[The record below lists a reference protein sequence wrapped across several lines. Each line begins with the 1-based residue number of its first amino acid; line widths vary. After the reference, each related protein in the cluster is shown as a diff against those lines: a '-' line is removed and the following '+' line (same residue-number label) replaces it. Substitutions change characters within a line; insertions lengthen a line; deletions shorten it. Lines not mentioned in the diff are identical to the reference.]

1 VCPASRMSGRV
12 ALLDS
17 IEPDM
22 ARNIVEK
29 VLDPHLV
36 EGKLE
41 PGEVI
46 SYRIDQVL
54 LQDATGTMAWME
66 FEQLGADRVK
76 VPRVVQYVDHNMI
89 QLDHK
94 NPDDHFFLQTC
105 AMRYGAVFSRPGN
118 GISHYVHL
126 ERFDVPGQT
135 MVGSDSH
142 TTTGGALGMFAL
154 GIGGMDAA
162 VVMAGYPFELTYPRI
177 VRVVLDNELQGWL
190 SAKDVILEM
199 LRRLTVKG
207 GLGKAFAFDGPGVET
222 LSVTERATIANMIQ
236 ELGATAGIFPSD
248 AATKTWLEAQKRPGD
263 FTELLPDDGARYDEE
278 MVIDLA
284 ALEPLIAKPRNP
296 DNVVPVRE
304 VAGTRVAQV
313 CVGSSVNSGY
323 DDLAIP
329 AYIVSEGGGVNEWLD
344 MTVSPGSR
352 QALDAIARSGVLSQY
367 VAAGARLLE
376 PACGPCVG
384 MGMAPPS
391 GQPSVRTMNRN
402 FQGRSGTEDDY
413 VYLTSPA
420 VAGATALKGVITD
433 PRDLDLE
440 PPRIE
445 APGPRVDDSLLI
457 MPPPPEEAARI
468 EIWRGPNIKPP
479 PVPPD
484 LPDAL
489 EGRILIVLGDNI
501 STGSMSPDG
510 VLVFQERSNIEA
522 IAEFVFKKE
531 DPEFVQ
537 RAKDWGGGFI
547 VAGDNYGQGS
557 SREHAALAPL
567 QLGVRAVFAKA
578 FHRIHRRNL
587 INNGIVPGLIDDEVS
602 NKAQVGDTWRL
613 PNIRAEI
620 ASGSG
625 EFTLQLDGETVTVR
639 NDLQEHEREQLLAG
653 GLLRS
658 LSQQAGR

>member
-1 VCPASRMSGRV
+1 MPK
-12 ALLDS
+12 
-17 IEPDM
+17 
-22 ARNIVEK
+22 NIVEK
-29 VLDPHLV
+29 VLEEHLA

-41 PGEVI
+41 PGEPI
-46 SYRIDQVL
+46 SYGVDQVL

-66 FEQLGADRVK
+66 FEQLDKARVQ
-76 VPRVVQYVDHNMI
+76 VPQVVQYVDHNMI

-105 AMRYGAVFSRPGN
+105 SMRYGAIFSRPGN

-126 ERFDVPGQT
+126 ERFDVPWQT

-142 TTTGGALGMFAL
+142 TTTAGAVGMFSL

-162 VVMAGYPFELTYPRI
+162 VVMAGFPFELQCPS
-177 VRVVLDNELQGWL
+177 VVPVVLENELTEWVA
-190 SAKDVILEM
+190 AKDIILEM

-207 GLGKAFAFDGPGVET
+207 GINKAFAFDGDGVAT
-222 LSVTERATIANMIQ
+222 LSVTQRATICNMIQ
-236 ELGATAGIFPSD
+236 ELGATAGIFPAD
-248 AATKTWLEAQKRPGD
+248 ERTRQWLRSQKRGD
-263 FTELLPDDGARYDEE
+263 DFRELLPDNGAGYDEE

-284 ALEPLIAKPRNP
+284 RLEPLIAKPRNP

-304 VAGTRVAQV
+304 VAGTKVAQV

-329 AYIVSEGGGVNEWLD
+329 AYIVKTGGGVDEWLD

-352 QALDAIARSGVLSQY
+352 QILNSIIQTGVMADY

-384 MGMAPPS
+384 MGQAPPS

-402 FQGRSGTEDDY
+402 FQGRSGTVDDY
-413 VYLTSPA
+413 VYLSSPE
-420 VAGATALKGVITD
+420 VAGATALTGVITD
-433 PRDLDLE
+433 PRDLDME
-440 PPRIE
+440 APKIE
-445 APGPRVDDSLLI
+445 APEPVADDSMLI
-457 MPPPPEEAARI
+457 LPPAEEEARTI

-479 PVPPD
+479 PLPPE
-484 LPDAL
+484 LPDVL
-489 EGRILIVLGDNI
+489 EGRVLIVLPDNI

-510 VLVFQERSNIEA
+510 VLVFQERSIIEA
-522 IAEFVFKKE
+522 IAEFVS
-531 DPEFVQ
+531 
-537 RAKDWGGGFI
+537 RAREWGGGFI

-567 QLGVRAVFAKA
+567 QLGVRAVFAKG

-587 INNGIVPGLIDDEVS
+587 INNGIVPAIIDDEVY
-602 NKAQVGDTWRL
+602 NKAQQGDTWRL
-613 PNIRAEI
+613 PRIREELKA
-620 ASGSG
+620 GSR
-625 EFTLQLDGETVTVR
+625 EFTLELDGETVEVQ
-639 NDLQEHEREQLLAG
+639 NDLGDHERKQLLAG
-653 GLLRS
+653 GLLKYLKQTEGS
-658 LSQQAGR
+658 

>member
-1 VCPASRMSGRV
+1 MPQNVVG
-12 ALLDS
+12 
-17 IEPDM
+17 
-22 ARNIVEK
+22 K
-29 VLDPHLV
+29 VLSEHLV

-41 PGEVI
+41 PGEVF

-66 FEQLGADRVK
+66 FEQLGKDRVQ
-76 VPRVVQYVDHNMI
+76 VPQVVQYVDHNMI
-89 QLDHK
+89 QLDYK

-105 AMRYGAVFSRPGN
+105 AARYGAIFSRPGN

-126 ERFDVPGQT
+126 ERFDVPWQT

-142 TTTGGALGMFAL
+142 TTTAGAMGMFSL

-162 VVMAGYPFELTYPRI
+162 VVMAGYPFELQYPAV
-177 VRVVLDNELQGWL
+177 VRVVLENELQPWV

-207 GLGKAFAFDGPGVET
+207 GLGKAFAFDGPGVDT
-222 LSVTERATIANMIQ
+222 LDVAERATICNMIQ
-236 ELGATAGIFPSD
+236 ELGATAGIFPAD
-248 AATKTWLEAQKRPGD
+248 RRARQWLEAQERSGE
-263 FTELLPDDGARYDEE
+263 FRELLPDDGCAYQDE

-304 VAGTRVAQV
+304 VAGTKVAQV
-313 CVGSSVNSGY
+313 CVGSSVNSSY
-323 DDLAIP
+323 EDLAIP
-329 AYIVSEGGGVNEWLD
+329 AYIVSEGGGVDRWLD

-352 QALDAIARSGVLSQY
+352 QALDTIAQSGVLRQY

-402 FQGRSGTEDDY
+402 FQGRSGTDDDY
-413 VYLTSPA
+413 VYLSSPA
-420 VAGATALKGVITD
+420 TAGATALKGVITD
-433 PRDLDLE
+433 PRDIDLE

-445 APGPRVDDSLLI
+445 APRPRIDDSLLI
-457 MPPPPEEAARI
+457 HPPPAEKGADV
-468 EIWRGPNIKPP
+468 EIWRGPNIRPP

-484 LPDAL
+484 LPDSL
-489 EGRILIVLGDNI
+489 DGRVLIVLPDNI

-522 IAEFVFKKE
+522 IAEYCFKKE
-531 DPEFVQ
+531 DPEFVS
-537 RAKDWGGGFI
+537 RAKEWDGGFI
-547 VAGDNYGQGS
+547 IGGDNYGQGS

-567 QLGVRAVFAKA
+567 QLGVRAVFAKSI
-578 FHRIHRRNL
+578 HRIHRRNL
-587 INNGIVPGLIDDEVS
+587 INNGIVPLLVDDEVYG
-602 NKAQVGDTWRL
+602 KAVLGDQWRL
-613 PNIRAEI
+613 PRIREELEA
-620 ASGSG
+620 GSPT
-625 EFTLQLDGETVTVR
+625 FTLEMDGQSVQVR
-639 NDLQEHEREQLLAG
+639 NDLKPHEREQLLAG
-653 GLLRS
+653 GLLRY
-658 LSQQAGR
+658 LKEKAKG

>member
-1 VCPASRMSGRV
+1 
-12 ALLDS
+12 
-17 IEPDM
+17 M
-22 ARNIVEK
+22 AKNIVEK
-29 VLDPHLV
+29 VLEEHLV

-41 PGEVI
+41 PGEPI

-66 FEQLGADRVK
+66 FEQLEKDRVQ
-76 VPRVVQYVDHNMI
+76 VPKVVQYVDHNMI

-105 AMRYGAVFSRPGN
+105 SMRYGAVFSRPGN

-126 ERFDVPGQT
+126 ERFDVPWQT

-142 TTTGGALGMFAL
+142 TTTGGAVGMFAL

-162 VVMAGYPFELTYPRI
+162 VVMAGFPFELTYPSV
-177 VRVVLDNELQGWL
+177 VRVVLENELPVWV

-207 GLGKAFAFDGPGVET
+207 GINKAFAFDGPGVAT
-222 LSVTERATIANMIQ
+222 LSVTQRATICNMIQ
-236 ELGATAGIFPSD
+236 ELGATAGIFPAD
-248 AATKTWLEAQKRPGD
+248 ARTREWLRSQGREGD
-263 FTELLPDDGARYDEE
+263 FRELVPDDGARYEDE

-284 ALEPLIAKPRNP
+284 GLEPLIAKPRNP

-304 VAGTRVAQV
+304 VAGTKVAQV

-329 AYIVSEGGGVNEWLD
+329 AYIVKQGGGVNEWLD

-352 QALDAIARSGVLSQY
+352 QILNSIIRTGVMADY

-384 MGMAPPS
+384 MGQAPPS

-402 FQGRSGTEDDY
+402 FQGRSGTVDDY
-413 VYLTSPA
+413 VYLSSPE
-420 VAGATALKGVITD
+420 VAGATALNGVITD
-433 PRDLDLE
+433 PRDLEME
-440 PPRIE
+440 PPKID
-445 APGPRVDDSLLI
+445 APEPVADDSMLI
-457 MPPPPEEAARI
+457 LPPSEEQARAI

-484 LPDAL
+484 LPDSL
-489 EGRILIVLGDNI
+489 EGRVLIVLPDNI

-510 VLVFQERSNIEA
+510 VIVMAERSNIEA
-522 IAEFVFKKE
+522 IAEYCFRKE
-531 DPEFVQ
+531 DPEFVS

-567 QLGVRAVFAKA
+567 QLGVRAVFAKTV
-578 FHRIHRRNL
+578 HRIHRRNL
-587 INNGIVPGLIDDEVS
+587 INNGIVPVLIDDEVY
-602 NKAQVGDTWRL
+602 NKAQQGDGWRL
-613 PNIRAEI
+613 PRIRDELE
-620 ASGSG
+620 SGSR
-625 EFTLQLDGETVTVR
+625 EFTLELDGQTVKVA
-639 NDLQEHEREQLLAG
+639 NDLGDHERKQLLAG
-653 GLLRS
+653 GLLKYLRQKEAS
-658 LSQQAGR
+658 